1 MSFKKILLSAVFF
14 LKLQMLNAD
23 DSFTFLNPIRFPY
36 GPIQGPFMGIFLALS
51 LPLEIPDYN
60 VFFSYNLEA
69 NYELPQN
76 ETEFTYPPL
85 VSKRSW
91 GRKYFY
97 DILEYKMKSHGYP
110 GKNCLL
116 RAICETSLYS
126 SENTGILGDILHLL
140 LTPSS
145 SKDDVLEDYRNAE
158 QYGKRRKNCRKY
170 TKKCTISF
178 LDLVSQ
184 IGHYIVNN

>member
-1 MSFKKILLSAVFF
+1 MSLSRLSTQNILLA
-14 LKLQMLNAD
+14 AD

-51 LPLEIPDYN
+51 LPLELPDYN

-76 ETEFTYPPL
+76 ETDFTYPPL
-85 VSKRSW
+85 VSRSW

-97 DILEYKMKSHGYP
+97 DILEFKMKSHGYP

-126 SENTGILGDILHLL
+126 SENTGILGDMLHVL

-145 SKDDVLEDYRNAE
+145 STDNVLSD
-158 QYGKRRKNCRKY
+158 YGKAELYGKSRKNCRKY
-170 TKKCTISF
+170 TKKCSISF

-184 IGHYIVNN
+184 VGHYIVDNN